1 MGVVVL
7 KLMLRKD
14 VPVEETWD
22 LTPIY
27 ASDQAWE
34 DAYVQQEAELDQLL
48 ANSLSVNTASEL
60 VTSLNTYNLV
70 METQSRLGSYALYK
84 YSEDSTDQHNQS
96 RMGRSQLLGKKV
108 SSLSSRLVNKL
119 LELPEERLATF
130 KKEEK
135 ELIQYHRFIE
145 KLNLSRPH
153 TLEPNVEKALSAVMQ
168 PLNVG
173 NTIYMS
179 ITSSDMQFE
188 QVKNKDGQDVSVSLF
203 TYMTQIE
210 TSPDTVLRRNA
221 YDSLS
226 EGLSKY
232 QHGLAQTL
240 TNEIQKNVAMAHL
253 RQYPSTLD
261 YLLHYASP
269 ANNQFYAGDGVS
281 AAYFEDVLDTFQ
293 QHLAPHMQRYA
304 RLRKKQLGLESL
316 KFSDVK
322 APLDPNFDPSITF
335 EEAGDIIVAAVEPL
349 GREYQDLMR
358 KAFTD
363 RWVYRGNNVGRRMIA
378 FGGGVHGVHGYSF
391 YPWGG
396 NLFDLVLLGHELG
409 HAVHANLSADQ
420 QKIIN
425 NGQSLLFVEAP
436 STLVE
441 HLIVSYLK
449 KNRRD
454 ARLHRWLNM
463 YLMMSY
469 HHNCVTHI
477 LEAELLRRLYKMA
490 DAGTPLS
497 THVMNETKG
506 AILKEFWGDT
516 VEIDEGAKLTW
527 MRQPHYYMGLYPFTY
542 SIGTS
547 ASTVIAN
554 QIETEGEKVGA
565 SFTNV
570 LKMGGTLSGLELYK
584 QAGIDMANMN
594 VIKEAIQHVGQIV
607 DELEQSF

>member
-1 MGVVVL
+1 M
-7 KLMLRKD
+7 KLLSRID

-34 DAYVQQEAELDQLL
+34 DAYVRQEAELDQLL
-48 ANSLSVNTASEL
+48 ANDLSVNTASEL
-60 VTSLNTYNLV
+60 IVSLNTYNQV
-70 METQSRLGSYALYK
+70 METQNRLGSYALYK

-108 SSLSSRLVNKL
+108 SSISSCLVNKL

-130 KKEEK
+130 FKEEK
-135 ELIQYHRFIE
+135 ELMQYHRFIE

-153 TLEPNVEKALSAVMQ
+153 TLEPNVERALSAVKQ

-240 TNEIQKNVAMAHL
+240 TNEIQKNVVMAQL
-253 RQYPSTLD
+253 RHYPSTLD

-304 RLRKKQLGLESL
+304 RLRKEQLGLESL

-322 APLDPNFDPSITF
+322 APLDPNYDPSITF

-420 QKIIN
+420 QKMIN

-449 KNRRD
+449 KNCRD

-506 AILKEFWGDT
+506 NILKEFWGET
-516 VEIDEGAKLTW
+516 VEIDEHAKRTW

-554 QIETEGEKVGA
+554 KIETEGEQVGA
-565 SFTNV
+565 CFTNV

-584 QAGIDMANMN
+584 QAGIDMGNMN
-594 VIKEAIQHVGQIV
+594 VIREAINHVGQIV